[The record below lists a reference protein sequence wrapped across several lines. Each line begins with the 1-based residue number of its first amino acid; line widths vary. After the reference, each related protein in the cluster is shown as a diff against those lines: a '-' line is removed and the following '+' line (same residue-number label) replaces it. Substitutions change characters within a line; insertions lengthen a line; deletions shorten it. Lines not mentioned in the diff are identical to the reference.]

1 MARAAQRGAQA
12 ELQSSPFAAIERSLD
27 RTIEYLVERAPVP
40 ESRALLIEAKRL
52 RSVVAN
58 WRSLAPNDAVYEDMV
73 QRTLALSVSSGASLY
88 DPAHDLRAEIDP
100 FVMTEEASLVDLA
113 DDPEAYLV
121 DFEPHLY
128 SLAVLSPLG
137 RAQPVAVP
145 ESAWS
150 AATAPFAGKPAPAL
164 DEARAA
170 TVAPFTEP
178 RARRPSEPPRAAV
191 VEPRARP
198 SDAPPHL
205 RVVKTVGES
214 RASSSHPPEK
224 AGRSYPPGVFDD
236 PPREPDARDHDEH
249 TYGDGPGVERAHEDR
264 ELSYP
269 EVPAF
274 APLPAISGSE
284 GELVYPSLPPIERG
298 NTGMLR
304 PIALPSF
311 PTSKVTT
318 NTPAERAQHGEE
330 AGSRADRPRTLRPPM
345 PELQLDEEQPAAEA
359 PVAPPTDVEVVI
371 LKKPENVDP
380 NLVMICDPYS
390 DRADAFRA
398 LRRKLASSGNPHV
411 ILVTSAGEGDGKTTT
426 AINLAVSLR
435 EGIRGKV
442 LLIEGNLRAPGVAKA
457 LGFEPPECFDAQIT
471 RHQDDPLAP
480 WVAAELLPQFH
491 VMAVDP
497 TKSHEPLFDPIAF
510 TNGMNRLRGAG
521 YEFIVVDSPPAI
533 GSVDVRMI
541 ADLVDGTL
549 FTAIRLKSKRGAL
562 REAMELIQPSPMLGV
577 LMMDS

>member
-1 MARAAQRGAQA
+1 MARAAPRGSPV
-12 ELQSSPFAAIERSLD
+12 ELKASPLTSIERSLD
-27 RTIEYLVERAPVP
+27 RTIEHLVDRAPAP

-58 WRSLAPNDAVYEDMV
+58 WRSLAPNDAVYQDMI

-100 FVMTEEASLVDLA
+100 FVMTEETSLVDLA

-128 SLAVLSPLG
+128 SLAVLAPPGRSGRVSVPTTPWSVAAAKGAPREEARTPPHAEPMYEAPEPRRAEPL
-137 RAQPVAVP
+137 REPYEARRVEPVRELHEVREARRS
-145 ESAWS
+145 E
-150 AATAPFAGKPAPAL
+150 PAPPL
-164 DEARAA
+164 
-170 TVAPFTEP
+170 
-178 RARRPSEPPRAAV
+178 
-191 VEPRARP
+191 
-198 SDAPPHL
+198 L
-205 RVVKTVGES
+205 RVVRTPVED
-214 RASSSHPPEK
+214 RPSSHPP
-224 AGRSYPPGVFDD
+224 ARPPRSYPPEVFDEG
-236 PPREPDARDHDEH
+236 PEQGAQLSEEH
-249 TYGDGPGVERAHEDR
+249 

-269 EVPAF
+269 RVPQF
-274 APLPAISGSE
+274 APPSMGGGRE

-298 NTGMLR
+298 TTGMLR
-304 PIALPSF
+304 PMPLPSF
-311 PTSKVTT
+311 PGTSIPG
-318 NTPAERAQHGEE
+318 NTPTGRNAPSDE
-330 AGSRADRPRTLRPPM
+330 AYFTPERPRTLRPPM
-345 PELQLDEEQPAAEA
+345 PELSLDEARSPSDA
-359 PVAPPTDVEVVI
+359 PMAPQTSVDVVV

-380 NLVMICDPYS
+380 NIVMISDPYG

-426 AINLAVSLR
+426 AINLAISFR

-457 LGFEPPECFDAQIT
+457 LNFEPPLCFDAQIKS
-471 RHQDDPLAP
+471 HQEDPLAP

-497 TKSHEPLFDPIAF
+497 TKEHEPIFDPIAF
-510 TNGMNRLRGAG
+510 AAGMTRLRGAG
-521 YEFIVVDSPPAI
+521 YEFIVIDSPPAI

-549 FTAIRLKSKRGAL
+549 FTAIRLKSKRAAL

-577 LMMDS
+577 VMMDA